1 MIVRSIVHFF
11 YLREYVASSV
21 IAVRVHSSFEVEIG
35 STFVFILDSFLV
47 VDHFAELF
55 LPPLVV
61 LFILPVH
68 PFTLI
73 ALNAHSHCSKVKLIT
88 DKPNSQREG
97 E

>member
-55 LPPLVV
+55 LPPRC
-61 LFILPVH
+61 FIYTPRSSIHVNRVECAFPL
-68 PFTLI
+68 
-73 ALNAHSHCSKVKLIT
+73 
-88 DKPNSQREG
+88 Q
-97 E
+97 

>member
-35 STFVFILDSFLV
+35 LTFVFILDSFLV

-55 LPPLVV
+55 LPPS
-61 LFILPVH
+61 LFYLYS
-68 PFTLI
+68 PFI
-73 ALNAHSHCSKVKLIT
+73 HS
-88 DKPNSQREG
+88 R
-97 E
+97 